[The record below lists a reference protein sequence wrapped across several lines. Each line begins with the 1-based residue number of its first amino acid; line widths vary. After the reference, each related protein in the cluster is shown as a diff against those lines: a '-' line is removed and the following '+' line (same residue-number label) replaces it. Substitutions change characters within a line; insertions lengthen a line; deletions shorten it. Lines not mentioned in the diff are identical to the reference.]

1 MNNNTLNPF
10 RIVIK
15 ALIILLCFNFA
26 YPLIQKIPFQN
37 ITLYNHLVQGRERL
51 PFGETP
57 QLSYNLTMN
66 DMDAMLLSH
75 EISKQSVDD
84 SIKIVIGG
92 DSSVWGTLLENEDT
106 ISAKLEQR
114 IAREGSGL
122 GDNIRVF
129 NLGYPTTAILK
140 DLAFLDASLVYEP
153 DVIIWFVTLNSLVH
167 DAYRDAPILLNN
179 PDKTNALITKYDLAT
194 PFLPQKT
201 YMETTFFNQRRDIH
215 DRIQLQLFAPMWAA
229 TGIDQYYPQD
239 YQAAARDLEA
249 DDSYADIK
257 DHELHEQDL
266 DLEVITAFI
275 ENNPSIDVIVV
286 NEPILISEGD
296 NSDIR
301 YNFYYP
307 RWVYDQYRTLMATTF
322 EEKGIKYIDLW
333 DSVPEEYF
341 TNSAIHYNA
350 QGVDI
355 LIDDL
360 FLKIKKEISLNK

>member
-1 MNNNTLNPF
+1 MKNETLNPF
-10 RIVIK
+10 RILVK
-15 ALIILLCFNFA
+15 AIIILLCFNFA
-26 YPLIQKIPFQN
+26 FPVIQKIPFHN
-37 ITLYNHLVQGRERL
+37 ITLYNHFVQGRERL

-75 EISKQSVDD
+75 EISKNNSDD
-84 SIKIVIGG
+84 FLKIIIAG
-92 DSSVWGTLLENEDT
+92 DSSVWGTLLENENT
-106 ISAKLEQR
+106 ISAKLEQKMN
-114 IAREGSGL
+114 REESGM
-122 GDNIRVF
+122 GENVQVF

-153 DVIIWFVTLNSLVH
+153 DVVIWFVTLNSLVQE
-167 DAYRDAPILLNN
+167 AYQDAPILLNN
-179 PDKTNALITKYDLAT
+179 PEKTNALITKYDLSM
-194 PFLPQKT
+194 PSLMQKT
-201 YMETTFFNQRRDIH
+201 YRENTFFNQRRNIH

-229 TGIDQYYPQD
+229 TGIDQYYPSD

-249 DDSYADIK
+249 DDSFADIA
-257 DHELHEQDL
+257 DHELREKDL
-266 DLEVITAFI
+266 DLEVITTFV
-275 ENNPSIDVIVV
+275 EKNPDIDVIIV
-286 NEPILISEGD
+286 NEPILISQGA

-307 RWVYDQYRTLMATTF
+307 RWIYDQYRALMATTF

-355 LIDDL
+355 LIDNL
-360 FLKIKKEISLNK
+360 FLKVEKEISQNK

>member
-1 MNNNTLNPF
+1 MKNNTLNPF

-15 ALIILLCFNFA
+15 AIFLLLCFNFA

-75 EISKQSVDD
+75 EISKRNADD
-84 SIKIVIGG
+84 SRKIVIGG
-92 DSSVWGTLLENEDT
+92 DSSIWGTLLENKDT

-114 IAREGSGL
+114 IAKEGSEL
-122 GDNIRVF
+122 GENVLVF

-140 DLAFLDASLVYEP
+140 DLAFLDAGLVYEP

-167 DAYRDAPILLNN
+167 DAYKDAPILLNN
-179 PDKTNALITKYDLAT
+179 PNKTNALITKYDLAT
-194 PFLPQKT
+194 PLLPQKT
-201 YMETTFFNQRRDIH
+201 YLENTFFNQRRDIH

-249 DDSYADIK
+249 DDSYAGIEDQV
-257 DHELHEQDL
+257 LREQDL
-266 DLEVITAFI
+266 DIEVITAFI
-275 ENNPSIDVIVV
+275 ENNPDVHVIVV
-286 NEPILISEGD
+286 NEPILISEGV

-307 RWVYDQYRTLMATTF
+307 RWAYDQYRTLMATIF

-350 QGVDI
+350 HGVDI

-360 FLKIKKEISLNK
+360 FLKIEKEISLNK